1 MRYHFCVYTP
11 YHHRVDIYLSALFW
25 DEYSRSYIQKMME
38 RWFIFVNGKQI
49 TKFVKVHP
57 KDEII
62 IEIEILKKDIVPQD
76 LGLDI
81 IFEDYN
87 IIIINK
93 DSQTNT
99 HPVPWEFW
107 KTWTLV
113 NAVLHHCKEKLPVI
127 SWEERPWIV
136 HRLDKDTTG
145 LIMIAKNDKMMEYL
159 QTLIRHRKVDKYYIA
174 IVKWIVESKEFRIES
189 YIWRDPK
196 ENLKMTT
203 KNPINPKLALTLW
216 KVLGYIENKYTVV
229 EIKLETG
236 RTHQI
241 RVHLSSIGY
250 PIIGDSVY
258 GDKKINE
265 EVQKKYWLTR
275 QALHAY
281 RLQFELYWE
290 KREFIAPLKEDMKQI
305 IWNYCNQ
312 QIL

>member
-1 MRYHFCVYTP
+1 MHYHFCTFLP
-11 YHHRVDIYLSALFW
+11 YPQRVDIYLSALFW
-25 DEYSRSYIQKMME
+25 DEYSRSYIQKMMARE
-38 RWFIFVNGKQI
+38 FIQINGKKI
-49 TKFVKVHP
+49 TKHVKVKP
-57 KDEII
+57 RDEVII
-62 IEIEILKKDIVPQD
+62 DIEILKKDILAED
-76 LGLDI
+76 LGIDI
-81 IFEDYN
+81 IYEDEN
-87 IIIINK
+87 ILIINK
-93 DSQTNT
+93 NAGVNT

-113 NAVLHHCKEKLPVI
+113 NAILHHCKERLPII

-145 LIMIAKNDKMMEYL
+145 LIMVAKNDKMMEYL
-159 QTLIRHRKVDKYYIA
+159 QTIIRLRKVDKYYIA
-174 IVKWIVESKEFRIES
+174 IVKGIIENKEFRIES
-189 YIWRDPK
+189 YIWRDPRDT
-196 ENLKMTT
+196 LRMTT
-203 KNPINPKLALTLW
+203 KNPMNPKLALTLW
-216 KVLGYIENKYTVV
+216 KVIGYIGNECSVV

-265 EVQKKYWLTR
+265 QVQKKYWLTR

-290 KREFIAPLKEDMKQI
+290 RREFIAPLKEDMKI
-305 IWNYCNQ
+305 I
-312 QIL
+312 LG